1 MYYLWVGIGN
11 VIKKTEKVSGVKP
24 TSTGYDDFL
33 DCFLKLECNK
43 PSGSHKDRE
52 TLYLVD
58 KFGWDKSYI
67 VVSSGN
73 AGISLAYWMKEKA
86 TVLVPEITPREKID
100 VIKRYGANVIV
111 NGEYYYD
118 SYKLVDRIARQK
130 KLINI
135 SPGFAD
141 RWKGDKSISYELK
154 PLQLDYVFIPSAN
167 HTLAYGIAYG
177 FQEIFNENQI
187 AKPPT
192 VVSCVLP
199 NHPFVN
205 LTDNIEDRFKQSFSS
220 IYTHGGEGE
229 NLETRFRRSPFT
241 KTESTLELDSV
252 LRLGEKY
259 PKYDPA
265 VLFAMEVSKMF
276 SGKKALIVTGV
287 RRSAY

>member
-1 MYYLWVGIGN
+1 M
-11 VIKKTEKVSGVKP
+11 
-24 TSTGYDDFL
+24 
-33 DCFLKLECNK
+33 KLECNN

-58 KFGWDKSYI
+58 DSGWDKRYI

-86 TVLVPEITPREKID
+86 TVIVPKITPREKID
-100 VIKRYGANVIV
+100 VIERYGAHVIAK
-111 NGEYYYD
+111 GDYYHD
-118 SYKLVDRIARQK
+118 SYRLVDRIARQE
-130 KLINI
+130 KLINV

-141 RWKGDKSISYELK
+141 RWRGDRSISYELK
-154 PLQLDYVFIPSAN
+154 NSQLDYVFIPSAN

-177 FQEIFNENQI
+177 FREMFSENQI

-205 LTDNIEDRFKQSFSS
+205 LTGKIEDRFKQSFSS
-220 IYTHGGEGE
+220 IYTHDGRGE
-229 NLETRFRRSPFT
+229 NLERCFLRFPFT

-252 LRLGEKY
+252 LRLGERY
-259 PKYDPA
+259 PRYDPA
-265 VLFAMEVSKMF
+265 VLLAMKISKKC
-276 SGKKALIVTGV
+276 SGRKAVIVTGIK
-287 RRSAY
+287 RSAYWRSKSLSRQNTF